1 MRLFHLPKGIINSFH
16 LFPQASLGET
26 SENKQ
31 DSGVDVFCRML
42 SLVNAEYEG
51 EENLVTRSL
60 AHCSRETKGH
70 RGLFAVYKNM
80 KMKGLLSKGT

>member
-1 MRLFHLPKGIINSFH
+1 
-16 LFPQASLGET
+16 
-26 SENKQ
+26 
-31 DSGVDVFCRML
+31 ML